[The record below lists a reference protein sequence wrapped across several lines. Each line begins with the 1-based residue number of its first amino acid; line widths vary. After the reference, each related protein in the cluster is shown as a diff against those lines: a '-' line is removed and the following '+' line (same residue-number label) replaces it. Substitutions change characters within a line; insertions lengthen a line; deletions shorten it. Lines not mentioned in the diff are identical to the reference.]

1 LRDRALR
8 MLEVAKKSLTDGSY
22 DIAAFMSEQA
32 SQLYIKSVVLEL
44 TGETLRS
51 HSLRQLLRSLRD
63 LVPQGERIEEFI
75 RQHRGLLVRLE
86 DAYIVSRYVVREYEE
101 DEAEELVKFA
111 EELIGFVRGLQKQA

>member
-1 LRDRALR
+1 
-8 MLEVAKKSLTDGSY
+8 
-22 DIAAFMSEQA
+22 MSEQA

-111 EELIGFVRGLQKQA
+111 EVLIGFVRGLQKQA